1 MKSLFIS
8 IVLASTISVGAH
20 AEINVVGEI
29 GYPNGSIGYEAL
41 VAGDNQ
47 RAIDEILSNNRISRH
62 DPARLIN
69 LGQAYARTGRIN
81 EARAMFNAALEKR
94 DQIDL
99 VLADGRVMNSKDAAS
114 LALSKLQSRMASR

>member
-1 MKSLFIS
+1 MKAYFASILVAVSL
-8 IVLASTISVGAH
+8 TGGAH

-41 VAGDNQ
+41 LAGDNQ

-81 EARAMFNAALEKR
+81 EARAMFNAARDKR
-94 DQIDL
+94 DHVDL

-114 LALSKLQSRMASR
+114 QALAKLQSRMASR